1 MSRSSI
7 LLLLGLVQKWC
18 HDVYFSKYLIR
29 HFIITFGLLLTGI
42 NPNTCSSLRQGKS
55 YENGATSLD
64 ELCHVVVTAQL
75 HFPFYRLCE
84 MITWWKSR
92 DKSLSPIHFVKIW
105 LSNFLGKEFL
115 VKMLKKNFYKI
126 TLSKSIPIQRSK
138 QTIFSGKKSFVT
150 TRPIPY
156 LHLTSSVLPGI
167 HWNYFRSSDEQNGCD
182 YNICTKNST
191 SESVYPS
198 KLNFQRKIY
207 TFTEGCQFVNSKT
220 CLRTLW
226 WGLFPAK
233 KSVADTYIANSFTTE
248 GLIERSRVI
257 RGLPNG
263 KKKIQMPKNQTQYW
277 LAWTFSPETE
287 TCYFVPRTVICYR
300 HFDTDFIFSTKL
312 CFKIYTSIKH
322 SKLKL
327 KEI

>member
-1 MSRSSI
+1 
-7 LLLLGLVQKWC
+7 
-18 HDVYFSKYLIR
+18 
-29 HFIITFGLLLTGI
+29 
-42 NPNTCSSLRQGKS
+42 
-55 YENGATSLD
+55 
-64 ELCHVVVTAQL
+64 
-75 HFPFYRLCE
+75 

-167 HWNYFRSSDEQNGCD
+167 HWNYFRSCDEQNGCAH
-182 YNICTKNST
+182 NICTKNSM

-198 KLNFQRKIY
+198 KLNFNRQNHCISTQNLNIHWRLPICKCNL
-207 TFTEGCQFVNSKT
+207 FAW
-220 CLRTLW
+220 LW

-233 KSVADTYIANSFTTE
+233 KS
-248 GLIERSRVI
+248 
-257 RGLPNG
+257 
-263 KKKIQMPKNQTQYW
+263 
-277 LAWTFSPETE
+277 
-287 TCYFVPRTVICYR
+287 
-300 HFDTDFIFSTKL
+300 
-312 CFKIYTSIKH
+312 
-322 SKLKL
+322 
-327 KEI
+327 